1 MKIALLAVSLALPL
15 AGAAPA
21 SEPQPPAEAP
31 RAAPDTPYAARNMFE
46 EPRPGCTPIVV
57 QVAGED
63 REYHGTRL
71 DQQPPAR
78 TLYAVDR
85 RVDGCREAVF
95 VNERRIGPA
104 PLAPDAEAPAR

>member
-1 MKIALLAVSLALPL
+1 MKFALLAALALPL
-15 AGAAPA
+15 AGAAPPA
-21 SEPQPPAEAP
+21 EPQSETSSTEPQ
-31 RAAPDTPYAARNMFE
+31 RATRNMFE

-63 REYHGTRL
+63 REYRGTRL

-78 TLYAVDR
+78 LLYAVDR
-85 RVDGCREAVF
+85 RVNGCREVTF

-104 PLAPDAEAPAR
+104 PEAPRPAR